1 MKKILSLV
9 LALVMLSSLALSA
22 SAGSVYSLSDLLDF
36 YRDYLNHDDP
46 DYEDLVDYLAGNTG
60 NWWYDSCPKCGGLA
74 FYKISGGS
82 VKYACLEK
90 DCDAEGTTVIIPE
103 NKDEADSVVG
113 TDVAVSTKCSSCT
126 RTAYYSGSYVK
137 NDKLYYEYTCTAKHV
152 TLDEVYDYSEDRAPD
167 LSDITCSR
175 CGRVSEF
182 DYFTVIDSDIYGVFL
197 CPKDHKTYKLLRDDV
212 YEDDD
217 DEYRVKVII
226 TGEGDYQISDSH
238 YGEYGDYKYIKFSPA
253 KGYELSKV
261 LVNGRNVNFTS
272 DEIAVR
278 LTGDTTV
285 RVTFT
290 PVVKNYTVTAAA
302 SGNGTVKATYNGKTV
317 DAAKIGVVSGDK
329 ITYKFVPASD
339 NYYVSSL
346 KVNGKSVTPS
356 TSYTLSKIG
365 ADTKIEVK
373 FAWKNPFTD
382 VSDKYAKAVEYVTES
397 GIMSAAAKD
406 GKNLLFK
413 GTAAI
418 SEKAFAAALAEM
430 ADTGDKL
437 NTVAQRIVWAEK
449 YGIVEKDADLSGVCD
464 VQTAV
469 EMVNQYLMV
478 LEVINDINF
487 DNFDAE
493 NDELANAVA
502 IDLVTVKTYEKN
514 RDLCRYDLAAICR
527 MVATLDYTD

>member
-1 MKKILSLV
+1 M
-9 LALVMLSSLALSA
+9 
-22 SAGSVYSLSDLLDF
+22 
-36 YRDYLNHDDP
+36 
-46 DYEDLVDYLAGNTG
+46 
-60 NWWYDSCPKCGGLA
+60 
-74 FYKISGGS
+74 
-82 VKYACLEK
+82 
-90 DCDAEGTTVIIPE
+90 
-103 NKDEADSVVG
+103 
-113 TDVAVSTKCSSCT
+113 
-126 RTAYYSGSYVK
+126 
-137 NDKLYYEYTCTAKHV
+137 
-152 TLDEVYDYSEDRAPD
+152 
-167 LSDITCSR
+167 
-175 CGRVSEF
+175 
-182 DYFTVIDSDIYGVFL
+182 
-197 CPKDHKTYKLLRDDV
+197 
-212 YEDDD
+212 
-217 DEYRVKVII
+217 
-226 TGEGDYQISDSH
+226 
-238 YGEYGDYKYIKFSPA
+238 
-253 KGYELSKV
+253 
-261 LVNGRNVNFTS
+261 
-272 DEIAVR
+272 
-278 LTGDTTV
+278 
-285 RVTFT
+285 
-290 PVVKNYTVTAAA
+290 
-302 SGNGTVKATYNGKTV
+302 
-317 DAAKIGVVSGDK
+317 
-329 ITYKFVPASD
+329 
-339 NYYVSSL
+339 
-346 KVNGKSVTPS
+346 
-356 TSYTLSKIG
+356 
-365 ADTKIEVK
+365 K

-527 MVATLDYTD
+527 MVATLDYAD